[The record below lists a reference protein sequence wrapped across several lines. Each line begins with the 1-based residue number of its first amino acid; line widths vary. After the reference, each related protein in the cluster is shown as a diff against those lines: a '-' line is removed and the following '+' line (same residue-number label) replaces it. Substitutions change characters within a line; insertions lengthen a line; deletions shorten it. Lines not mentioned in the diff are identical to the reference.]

1 LLPPEA
7 EELGLRRTILAVA
20 LTFICAA
27 AQAGDFS
34 IIVSGQWLE
43 KTGKDEFEGMLEES
57 QLDFDFA
64 VGSAVGVGLL
74 YEWNER
80 WGLETKAS
88 FGKMDVTVRTFLS
101 DAEFIL
107 MLDSVEVIPLTAVL
121 QYRFRPNPTWTP
133 YVGAG
138 VAHVIFRDLEFGSQ
152 KINFDDDSGLVINA
166 GVDLTIG
173 DRWYLNAD
181 FKHVPFET
189 GLKGVADLGAGEL
202 EFKPVIASAGLRYR
216 F

>member
-1 LLPPEA
+1 MK
-7 EELGLRRTILAVA
+7 RTILALA
-20 LTFICAA
+20 LTLVCATA
-27 AQAGDFS
+27 GAGDLS

-43 KTGKDEFEGMLEES
+43 KTGEDEFEGELEES
-57 QLDFDFA
+57 QLDFDFD
-64 VGSAVGVGLL
+64 VGGALGVGLL
-74 YEWNER
+74 YEWNEH

-107 MLDSVEVIPLTAVL
+107 ELDAAEIIPLTAVV
-121 QYRFRPNPTWTP
+121 QYRFRPNQTWTP

-138 VAHVIFRDLEFGSQ
+138 VAHVIFRDLEFGSES
-152 KINFDDDSGLVINA
+152 INFDDDTGLVVNA

-173 DRWYLNAD
+173 DRWVLNAD
-181 FKHVPFET
+181 FKHVPFESGLT
-189 GLKGVADLGAGEL
+189 GARDLGAGEL